1 MGYFYYLWYLLGYA
15 DDDEDDKPIMCINS
29 FAPTSRGINYVM
41 KRIYFDDDEDH
52 DYDTE
57 DEAERY
63 FKKNYD

>member
-1 MGYFYYLWYLLGYA
+1 MGYFYYLWYLLGY
-15 DDDEDDKPIMCINS
+15 DEDEDDKPIMCINS

-41 KRIYFDDDEDH
+41 KRIYFHDDEDH
-52 DYDTE
+52 DTD

>member
-15 DDDEDDKPIMCINS
+15 DEEDDKPIMCINS

-52 DYDTE
+52 DLDSE
-57 DEAERY
+57 EEAERY
-63 FKKNYD
+63 FKKYYD